1 MKPTYLNALREAA
14 ADNIRC
20 LAHRAAWRDL
30 KNGAIALVFLLLR
43 VVMLLTYP
51 VSTPLMAW
59 VILANERAMHRAAR
73 RADRDWLGE

>member
-1 MKPTYLNALREAA
+1 MKPTYLNALREAS

-20 LAHRAAWRDL
+20 LAHPSAWRDL
-30 KNGAIALVFLLLR
+30 RTGAVALAFLLLR
-43 VVMLLTYP
+43 LVMLLTYP

-59 VILANERAMHRAAR
+59 VILENERAQHRSAR